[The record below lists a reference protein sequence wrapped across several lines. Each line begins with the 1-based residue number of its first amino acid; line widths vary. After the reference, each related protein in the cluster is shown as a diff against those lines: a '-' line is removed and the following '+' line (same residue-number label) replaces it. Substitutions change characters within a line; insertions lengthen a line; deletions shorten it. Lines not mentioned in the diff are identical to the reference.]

1 LEKVSYHITELDQ
14 ENHLITCDAYPPT
27 STTRTNPIRK
37 FIDYITVFIE
47 VNEELIE
54 SDKEKK
60 KRNKKTSRYPIT
72 KEFIEATELMK

>member
-1 LEKVSYHITELDQ
+1 MEKVIHNIKELDQ

-27 STTRTNPIRK
+27 STTRTSPIRK

-54 SDKEKK
+54 TDIEKR
-60 KRNKKTSRYPIT
+60 KRKKKTSRYPIS
-72 KEFIEATELMK
+72 KEFIETT